1 MGQFKDATIKEVVEG
16 INESFFLPDIQRE
29 FVWLSNPNEHK
40 IEKLFDSILRGYPIG
55 SFLFWNLKRTDI
67 ETDRKASENAD
78 KLNFQLYKFIEDY
91 DIRKPHNEKIDIAKV
106 NSNDLHIVL
115 DGQQRLTSLY
125 IGLRGSRTLKLP
137 HVWWN
142 NPHAFEKRT
151 LYFNVRY
158 VPSDEDTEDC
168 YQFEFKASDEIPTT
182 DGNNYWVKVGD
193 LLSKSSLD
201 FAFKDH
207 LSMEETLL
215 LNKLES
221 ALTKERIISY
231 YEETEKSLD
240 KVLRIFIRVNS
251 GGTKL
256 SYSDLLMS
264 ILTSNFSSD
273 IRGFMNDL
281 IDSYAQEG
289 FSNFGRDQVLKTSL
303 LLIGSNAKFTLK
315 NFNRTNIHLIEQSWD
330 NLVNKM
336 SDAIHIVKEL
346 GYANNLS
353 SGYIITVISL
363 YLYSKGLGYAT
374 VNKSKADIEAIG
386 RFVRI
391 AQIKSYFSSSLD
403 SKLGVIAD
411 NIKLSADFTQFN
423 ERMANDNRERLR
435 LTKDDIDDILLNLQY
450 GNAGTLPI
458 LQMLYP
464 NLDYKN
470 RSFHIDHIYPKSKF
484 NATNKELPET
494 FLWQQN
500 FLFNLQLL
508 EGSEN
513 IEKSNEDPDK
523 WVSDYFGGDMS
534 KINAYKEQNYIS
546 PSMSL
551 KWADISNFR
560 TDRENNIRKA
570 LYKIIEEQHK

>member
-1 MGQFKDATIKEVVEG
+1 MGKFQNYTIKKVVEN

-55 SFLFWNLKRTDI
+55 SFLFWNLRRTDI
-67 ETDRKASENAD
+67 ETDRNAEGDSD

-91 DIRKPHNEKIDIAKV
+91 DVRKQHNEKIDIAKV
-106 NSNDLHIVL
+106 NSDELHIVL

-125 IGLRGSRTLKLP
+125 IGLRGTRTLKRP
-137 HVWWN
+137 YSRRS
-142 NPHAFEKRT
+142 NPNAFETKM

-158 VPSDEDTEDC
+158 VPLDEDTDDC
-168 YQFEFKASDEIPTT
+168 YKFEFKSPKDIPPIDE
-182 DGNNYWVKVGD
+182 NNYWIKVGD
-193 LLSKSSLD
+193 LLYKN
-201 FAFKDH
+201 AFEFYTEGH
-207 LSMEETLL
+207 LTNEEGILL
-215 LNKLES
+215 SKLEN
-221 ALTKERIISY
+221 ALTKDDLIPY
-231 YEETEKSLD
+231 YEETEKSID

-251 GGTKL
+251 GGTQL

-273 IRGFMNDL
+273 IRGIMNGL
-281 IDSYAQEG
+281 IDSFAEEG
-289 FSNFGRDQVLKTSL
+289 FSNFGRDQVLKTCL

-315 NFNRTNIHLIEQSWD
+315 NFNRTNIHKIEKSWD
-330 NLVNKM
+330 KLVSAM
-336 SDAIHIVKEL
+336 SDAICVVRDL
-346 GYANNLS
+346 GYADNLS

-363 YLYSKGLGYAT
+363 YLYS
-374 VNKSKADIEAIG
+374 NDISYSMVIKNQDDLMAIG
-386 RFVRI
+386 NFVRI

-403 SKLGVIAD
+403 SKLGIIAE
-411 NIKLSADFTQFN
+411 NIKASATFKQFN
-423 ERMANDNRERLR
+423 ERMANDNRARLR
-435 LTKDDIDDILLNLQY
+435 LTKEDIEDIIANLQY
-450 GNAGTLPI
+450 GSAGTLPV

-470 RSFHIDHIYPKSKF
+470 RLFHIDHIYPKSKF
-484 NATNKELPET
+484 NKNNKELPED

-500 FLFNLQLL
+500 YLFNLQLL

-523 WVSDYFGGDMS
+523 WINNFFEGDIN

-546 PSMSL
+546 PNMTL
-551 KWADISNFR
+551 KWSDIDIFR
-560 TDRENNIRKA
+560 TDRENNIRNA
-570 LYKIIEEQHK
+570 LERIINN